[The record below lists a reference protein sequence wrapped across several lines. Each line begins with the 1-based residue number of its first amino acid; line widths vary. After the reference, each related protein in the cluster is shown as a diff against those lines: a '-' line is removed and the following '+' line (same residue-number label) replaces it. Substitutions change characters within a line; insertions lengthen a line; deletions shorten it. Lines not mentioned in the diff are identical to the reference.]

1 MRASVGSLQDP
12 GHGGHQCP
20 LQPLIRRQIQGQP
33 NHGLPAAAQQQRTAQ
48 RPQFPHAADDFQIL
62 LMPEHEEIER
72 VVPIIEAVKA
82 AFDVPVSLDTYKAR
96 VASAGIAAGADLI
109 IPCFQSSSYC
119 PPFLYPNFNLCPW
132 HFRAIP
138 YRIKIPLSPPKMH
151 HPGTPRIIPWKGR

>member
-1 MRASVGSLQDP
+1 M
-12 GHGGHQCP
+12 
-20 LQPLIRRQIQGQP
+20 
-33 NHGLPAAAQQQRTAQ
+33 
-48 RPQFPHAADDFQIL
+48 
-62 LMPEHEEIER
+62 
-72 VVPIIEAVKA
+72 VPIIEAVKA

-109 IPCFQSSSYC
+109 NDVWGLKYDGWSRNGADA
-119 PPFLYPNFNLCPW
+119 PNFNLCPW